1 MVIDTPL
8 QCSLAIDSD
17 AEFYALFGNKDDA
30 TNYVALLV
38 GCEHS
43 ACLAGEVAGWFI
55 KRLTAAIV
63 G

>member
-8 QCSLAIDSD
+8 QCSLAIDTD

-38 GCEHS
+38 GCECS
-43 ACLAGEVAGWFI
+43 GDCRMAGRVVQH
-55 KRLTAAIV
+55 AAAV
-63 G
+63 